1 MYVDVG
7 VVRFFRGGCTVLAGN
22 IESLSLEWT
31 WHTRYLQNTAKMAT
45 QAIIL
50 AAKVWPCSVDPSQNK
65 LLLSIVTKTG
75 RGCLDI
81 EAPTRL
87 DRDKFASAFSVFLG
101 VPMEE
106 ESVVELRSVGES
118 FGEIKWLCLQAA
130 C

>member
-7 VVRFFRGGCTVLAGN
+7 VIRFFRGGCTVLAGN
-22 IESLSLEWT
+22 IESLILEWT
-31 WHTRYLQNTAKMAT
+31 WHTRYLQNTGKMAT

-50 AAKVWPCSVDPSQNK
+50 RAKVWPYIVDPSQN
-65 LLLSIVTKTG
+65 TT
-75 RGCLDI
+75 
-81 EAPTRL
+81 
-87 DRDKFASAFSVFLG
+87 FATAFSVFLFLG